1 MGDSMTS
8 EQIHK
13 YLSFCCETGR
23 HMIHNGAEMYR
34 VEESVTRILLAYGFT
49 TPEVF
54 AIPASILIGVE
65 YDGINYTKSVR
76 IHGSGNNLD
85 KLDKLNA
92 LCRRVCRETPE
103 IEQAIADMQDIM
115 AEPRYPTWVSY
126 SGYGCVAVFFTLL
139 FGGRLL
145 DAIVAGLCGMALKSV
160 SGILTARKVNIFFT
174 NMLSSMLLVLIPMFL
189 CYLGLFVQTDRVV
202 IGAIMLLV
210 PGLAITNVMR
220 DVIVG
225 DFLTAVSKLAEVLI
239 VATALAIGISFAYS
253 VTAYVLGVV

>member
-1 MGDSMTS
+1 MTP

-23 HMIHNGAEMYR
+23 HMIRNGAEMYR
-34 VEESVTRILLAYGFT
+34 VEESVTRIMHAYGFA

-92 LCRRVCRETPE
+92 LCRHVCQESPD
-103 IEQAIADMQDIM
+103 IDIAIARMHEII
-115 AEPRYPTWVSY
+115 AEPQYPTWVSY
-126 SGYGCVAVFFTLL
+126 FGYGCVAVFFTLL
-139 FGGRLL
+139 FGGNVL
-145 DAIVAGLCGMALKSV
+145 DSIVAGLCGMALKCI
-160 SGILTARKVNIFFT
+160 SGVLAPKKVNIFFT
-174 NMLSSMLLVLIPMFL
+174 NMLSSMILVLIPMFL
-189 CYLGLFVQTDRVV
+189 GALGFTVHTDRVV

-225 DFLTAVSKLAEVLI
+225 DFLTAVSKLAEVVI
-239 VATALAIGISFAYS
+239 VAVALAIGISFAYG
-253 VTAYVLGVV
+253 VTAYLLGVV